1 MNADKRWSFDLIREN
16 LRVSKAASASQSAEG
31 GGRMSVLQGKSIVL
45 GVTGGI
51 AAYKVVEVSSRLVK
65 SGATVDVIMTEAATE
80 FVGPL
85 TFQAIT
91 HRPVVTEMF
100 ALLQE
105 TEIGHVSL
113 AHRADLLIIAPLT
126 ANTLAKLAGG
136 LADNMLTATALAT
149 RAPLL
154 LAPAMETGM
163 WENPI
168 TQANWARLQ
177 KARDVTTV
185 GPAHGRLASGGIGPG
200 RMVEPVEVV
209 EAARWVLGRGE
220 ALAGQ
225 QVVVTAGGTREP
237 LDPVRVLTN
246 RSSGKMGDA
255 LARAA
260 RDRGAKVTLIHAPV
274 ALPIPWG
281 VTDVE
286 IETTQQMRDAVLAA
300 LPQTDVLIMA
310 AAPVDF
316 RPASVAGQ
324 KIKKQAAGEEL
335 TLDLERT
342 PDILLEVAA
351 RRDELGRPLVT
362 VGFAA
367 ETEGLIENA
376 RHKLRSKR
384 LDLIAA
390 NDPRQAMGAEASQVT
405 LLDTSGGVEEL
416 PPLPKAEV
424 AERVVKRVIELIREE
439 EP

>member
-1 MNADKRWSFDLIREN
+1 
-16 LRVSKAASASQSAEG
+16 
-31 GGRMSVLQGKSIVL
+31 MSILQDKSIVL

-51 AAYKVVEVSSRLVK
+51 AAYKVVEVASRLVK
-65 SGATVDVIMTEAATE
+65 SGAMVDVVMTEAATE

-91 HRPVVTEMF
+91 HRPVVIEMF
-100 ALLQE
+100 ALLQD
-105 TEIGHVSL
+105 TEIGHISL
-113 AHRADLLIIAPLT
+113 AERADLLLIAPLT

-149 RAPLL
+149 RAPFL
-154 LAPAMETGM
+154 LAPAMNTGM

-168 TQANWARLQ
+168 TQANLAHLQ
-177 KARDVTTV
+177 EARDVTVV
-185 GPAHGRLASGGIGPG
+185 GPAYGRLASGAVGAG
-200 RMVEPVEVV
+200 RMVEAEEIV
-209 EAARWVLGRGE
+209 EAARWVLGRGG
-220 ALAGQ
+220 ALAGR
-225 QVVVTAGGTREP
+225 QVVVTAGATREP

-246 RSSGKMGDA
+246 RSSGKMGYA

-260 RDRGAKVTLIHAPV
+260 RDRGAEVTLVHAPT
-274 ALPIPWG
+274 ALPLPWG
-281 VTDVE
+281 VTEVE
-286 IETTQQMRDAVLAA
+286 VETTQQMHDAVVAA

-316 RPASVAGQ
+316 QPASVARQ
-324 KIKKQAAGEEL
+324 KIKKQTAGAGL

-342 PDILLEVAA
+342 PDILMEVAA
-351 RRDELGRPLVT
+351 RRDKLGRPLVT

-367 ETEGLIENA
+367 ETENLIENA

-384 LDLIAA
+384 LDLMVA

-405 LLDTSGGVEEL
+405 LLDAAGGVEEL

-424 AERVVKRVIELIREE
+424 AEWVVNRLEIGILESRRR
-439 EP
+439 

>member
-1 MNADKRWSFDLIREN
+1 
-16 LRVSKAASASQSAEG
+16 
-31 GGRMSVLQGKSIVL
+31 MSVLQGKSIVL

-51 AAYKVVEVSSRLVK
+51 AAYKAVEVASRLVK

-113 AHRADLLIIAPLT
+113 AKRADLLIIAPLT

-168 TQANWARLQ
+168 TQANLSRLQ
-177 KARDVTTV
+177 EARDVTIV
-185 GPAHGRLASGGIGPG
+185 GPAYGRLASGAIGAG
-200 RMVEPVEVV
+200 RMVEAEEIVD
-209 EAARWVLGRGE
+209 AARWVLGRGG
-220 ALAGQ
+220 ALAGR

-246 RSSGKMGDA
+246 RSSGKMGYA

-260 RDRGAKVTLIHAPV
+260 RDRGAKVTLIHAPT

-281 VTDVE
+281 VTE
-286 IETTQQMRDAVLAA
+286 IEVETTQEMRDTVLTA
-300 LPQTDVLIMA
+300 LPQTDILLMA

-316 RPASVAGQ
+316 RPASVAPQ
-324 KIKKQAAGEEL
+324 KIKKQAAEEGL

-351 RRDELGRPLVT
+351 RRNEVGRSLVT

-367 ETEGLIENA
+367 ETEDLVENA
-376 RHKLRSKR
+376 RHKLHSKR
-384 LDLIAA
+384 LDLMVA
-390 NDPRQAMGAEASQVT
+390 NDPRQAMGADASQVT
-405 LLDTSGGVEEL
+405 LLDAAGRVEEL

-424 AERVVKRVIELIREE
+424 AERVVRWVIERMEGE
-439 EP
+439 S

>member
-1 MNADKRWSFDLIREN
+1 MI
-16 LRVSKAASASQSAEG
+16 
-31 GGRMSVLQGKSIVL
+31 VLQGKSIVL
-45 GVTGGI
+45 GITGGI
-51 AAYKVVEVSSRLVK
+51 AAYKVVEVASRLVK
-65 SGATVDVIMTEAATE
+65 SGAMVDVIMTEAATE

-136 LADNMLTATALAT
+136 LADNMLTATTLAT

-168 TQANWARLQ
+168 SQANLVRLQ
-177 KARDVTTV
+177 EARDVTTV
-185 GPAHGRLASGGIGPG
+185 GPAHGRLASGAVGAG
-200 RMVEPVEVV
+200 RMVEPVEIV
-209 EAARWVLGRGE
+209 EAARWVLGRSG
-220 ALAGQ
+220 ALAGR
-225 QVVVTAGGTREP
+225 QVVVTAGGTRER

-246 RSSGKMGDA
+246 RSSGKMGYA
-255 LARAA
+255 LAVAA
-260 RDRGAKVTLIHAPV
+260 RDHGANVTLIHAPV
-274 ALPIPWG
+274 APPIPFG
-281 VTDVE
+281 VTDVKV
-286 IETTQQMRDAVLAA
+286 ETTQEMRDAVLAA
-300 LPQTDVLIMA
+300 LPQTDVLLMA
-310 AAPVDF
+310 AAPADF
-316 RPASVAGQ
+316 RPASIPEH
-324 KIKKQAAGEEL
+324 KIKKQTTGEAL
-335 TLDLERT
+335 ALNLERT

-367 ETEGLIENA
+367 ETEDLIENA
-376 RHKLRSKR
+376 RHKLHSKR
-384 LDLIAA
+384 LDLMVA
-390 NDPRQAMGAEASQVT
+390 NDPRQAMGAEVNQVT
-405 LLDTSGGVEEL
+405 LLDTSGGLEEL

-424 AERVVKRVIELIREE
+424 AQRVVEWVIEQINKSANEREVG
-439 EP
+439 

>member
-1 MNADKRWSFDLIREN
+1 
-16 LRVSKAASASQSAEG
+16 
-31 GGRMSVLQGKSIVL
+31 MSILQGKSIVL

-51 AAYKVVEVSSRLVK
+51 AAYKVVEVASRLVK

-80 FVGPL
+80 FVRPL

-100 ALLQE
+100 TLLQE
-105 TEIGHVSL
+105 TETCGERSRTIGHVSL

-136 LADNMLTATALAT
+136 LADNMLTTTALAT

-168 TQANWARLQ
+168 TQANLSGLRQ
-177 KARDVTTV
+177 ARDVTVV
-185 GPAHGRLASGGIGPG
+185 GPGYGRLASGAVGTG
-200 RMVEPVEVV
+200 RMVEATEIV
-209 EAARWVLGRGE
+209 EAAQWVLGRSG
-220 ALAGQ
+220 ALAGR
-225 QVVVTAGGTREP
+225 QVVVTAGATREP
-237 LDPVRVLTN
+237 LDPLRVLTN
-246 RSSGKMGDA
+246 RSSGKMGYA

-260 RDRGAKVTLIHAPV
+260 RDHGANVTLVHAPT

-281 VTDVE
+281 VTEVE
-286 IETTQQMRDAVLAA
+286 VETTQEMRDAVLAA
-300 LPQTDVLIMA
+300 LPQTDILLMA

-316 RPASVAGQ
+316 RPASIAEH
-324 KIKKQAAGEEL
+324 KIKKQATGETL

-367 ETEGLIENA
+367 ETEHLIENA
-376 RHKLRSKR
+376 QHKLHSKR
-384 LDLIAA
+384 LDLIVA

-405 LLDTSGGVEEL
+405 LLDASGGVEEA

-424 AERVVKRVIELIREE
+424 AERVVRWAIEQVGKWASEQVGK
-439 EP
+439 

>member
-1 MNADKRWSFDLIREN
+1 
-16 LRVSKAASASQSAEG
+16 
-31 GGRMSVLQGKSIVL
+31 MSILQGKSIVL

-51 AAYKVVEVSSRLVK
+51 AAYKAVEVASRLVK
-65 SGATVDVIMTEAATE
+65 SGTTVDVIMTEAATE

-85 TFQAIT
+85 TFQAII
-91 HRPVVTEMF
+91 HRPVVIEMF

-113 AHRADLLIIAPLT
+113 AERADLLLIAPLT

-149 RAPLL
+149 RAPFL
-154 LAPAMETGM
+154 LAPAMNTGM

-168 TQANWARLQ
+168 TQANLARLQ
-177 KARDVTTV
+177 EARDVTVV
-185 GPAHGRLASGGIGPG
+185 GPAYGRLASGAVGAG
-200 RMVEPVEVV
+200 RMVEPEEIVD
-209 EAARWVLGRGE
+209 AARWVLGRGG
-220 ALAGQ
+220 ALSER

-246 RSSGKMGDA
+246 RSSGKMGYA
-255 LARAA
+255 LARTA
-260 RDRGAKVTLIHAPV
+260 RDHGAKVTLIHAPT
-274 ALPIPWG
+274 ALPLPWG
-281 VTDVE
+281 VTEVE
-286 IETTQQMRDAVLAA
+286 VETTQEMCDAILAA
-300 LPQTDVLIMA
+300 LPQTDVLLMA

-316 RPASVAGQ
+316 RPALVAGQ
-324 KIKKQAAGEEL
+324 KIKKQAAEEGL

-351 RRDELGRPLVT
+351 RRDELGRPLIT

-367 ETEGLIENA
+367 ETENLIENA

-384 LDLIAA
+384 LDLMVA
-390 NDPRQAMGAEASQVT
+390 NDPRQAMGSEVNQVT
-405 LLDTSGGVEEL
+405 LLDASGGVEEL

-424 AERVVKRVIELIREE
+424 AERVVKRVTEALRERGNKALRH
-439 EP
+439 